1 MYNISKEDRMP
12 LLDHPAILL
21 VFAHRGE
28 AQAFLK
34 GRNFRAV
41 DFAFSGVFQS
51 EKEML
56 LLCGEGLPA
65 AQQRVAAFLNA
76 FGKNLSRVVNLGI
89 AGSLSDSLK
98 PGEIYP
104 IRTVY
109 REPEGGPAFPS
120 FRSAEPEAQTDCVS
134 AAKRVLTRGYAQRL
148 APFAPI
154 VDRELWAIASLCADY
169 NLPFLAYKLISD
181 RAGVDTSTVDFK
193 ACARQFSEQLYK
205 FYLLHRRNA
214 PEPYR

>member
-1 MYNISKEDRMP
+1 MP
-12 LLDHPAILL
+12 ILDHPGILL

-56 LLCGEGLPA
+56 LLCGEGL
-65 AQQRVAAFLNA
+65 QVAEKRASVFLNS
-76 FGKNLSRVVNLGI
+76 FGKNISLVLNLGI
-89 AGSLSDSLK
+89 GGSLSDSLK
-98 PGEIYP
+98 PGEIYS
-104 IRTVY
+104 IRAVF
-109 REPEGGPAFPS
+109 REPGEGQAFPT
-120 FRSAEPEAQTDCVS
+120 FRSAEPAAQTDCVS
-134 AAKRVLTRGYAQRL
+134 AAKRVLTRDYAQRL

-169 NLPFLAYKLISD
+169 HLPFLAYKLISD
-181 RAGVDTSTVDFK
+181 RAGVDSSAVDFK
-193 ACARQFSEQLYK
+193 RSARQFSERLFD
-205 FYLLHRRNA
+205 FYVVQHPRT
-214 PEPYR
+214 PEPQG